1 MLFNS
6 LSFILLFVLV
16 LVLHYLPLLP
26 WKIKKVNL
34 LLASYIFYAAWNP
47 PFVVL
52 LWISTLIDYLV
63 GRRLYKE
70 AGVWKR
76 RSLVALSLMGNLGL
90 LAYFKY
96 GGFLLDNFVSLLALG
111 GFEFTPAKPDIILPV
126 GISFYTFQTLSYTLD
141 VYRRKS
147 PPERNL
153 LDFSLYVTFFPQL
166 VAGPIVRP
174 DGLLPQFKEPRGATL
189 NQFFWG
195 LFLLTLGLFMKVVLA
210 DVVMA
215 GVSDQVFG
223 VPMPLNAL
231 DAWTGVLAFSGQIF
245 FDFAG
250 YSTCA
255 VGVAACLGF
264 YLPDNFK
271 YPYAAVGFS
280 DFWQRWHIS
289 LSSWLRD
296 YLYIPLGGNRK
307 GPRIT
312 YMNLLFTM
320 LIGGLWHG
328 AAWTFVVWGG
338 LHGLYLMVERGLRS
352 SFTVPVWLKTGAGQF
367 AMGLFTFFLV
377 NITWVFFRAPEFS
390 TAWRLLLSMFGII
403 PAGAKIL
410 YTLNIILVLGVVLLM
425 VVLHWIMRNRSV
437 LGVSTQSPAWVT
449 GLSWATMLLFI
460 ILAQKTSE
468 SFIYFQF

>member
-1 MLFNS
+1 LC
-6 LSFILLFVLV
+6 
-16 LVLHYLPLLP
+16 
-26 WKIKKVNL
+26 
-34 LLASYIFYAAWNP
+34 LADTAAIVVDPRFAAPEFYGS
-47 PFVVL
+47 V
-52 LWISTLIDYLV
+52 
-63 GRRLYKE
+63 
-70 AGVWKR
+70 
-76 RSLVALSLMGNLGL
+76 SLM
-90 LAYFKY
+90 
-96 GGFLLDNFVSLLALG
+96 
-111 GFEFTPAKPDIILPV
+111 I
-126 GISFYTFQTLSYTLD
+126 
-141 VYRRKS
+141 
-147 PPERNL
+147 
-153 LDFSLYVTFFPQL
+153 
-166 VAGPIVRP
+166 
-174 DGLLPQFKEPRGATL
+174 
-189 NQFFWG
+189 
-195 LFLLTLGLFMKVVLA
+195 
-210 DVVMA
+210 
-215 GVSDQVFG
+215 
-223 VPMPLNAL
+223 
-231 DAWTGVLAFSGQIF
+231 GVLAFSLQIYG
-245 FDFAG
+245 DFAG
-250 YSTCA
+250 YSLIAIGCGRIMGFDF
-255 VGVAACLGF
+255 GV
-264 YLPDNFK
+264 NFDR
-271 YPYAAVGFS
+271 PYFS
-280 DFWQRWHIS
+280 QSFSEFWQRWHIS

-307 GPRIT
+307 GPRLT

-352 SFTVPVWLKTGAGQF
+352 SFTVPAWLKTGAGQF

-410 YTLNIILVLGVVLLM
+410 YTLNIVLVLGVVLLM